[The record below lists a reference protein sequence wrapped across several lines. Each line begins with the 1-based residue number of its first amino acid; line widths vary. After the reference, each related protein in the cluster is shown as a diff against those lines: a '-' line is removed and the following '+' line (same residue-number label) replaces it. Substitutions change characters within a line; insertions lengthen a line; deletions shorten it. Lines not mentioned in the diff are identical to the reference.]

1 MRTIHPNAI
10 KIMTVISN
18 VFIVLGIIFL
28 IMMQMVLAI
37 SMFAVSL
44 AISLVIFNVLFRD
57 RTGMK
62 IVINISFAIV
72 LIVIIITYFYLSL
85 AVLGLCGCS
94 GYSPVAV
101 LRLLIAMAFLVE
113 ERRGSRVRG
122 LQ

>member
-1 MRTIHPNAI
+1 
-10 KIMTVISN
+10 MTVISN
-18 VFIVLGIIFL
+18 VFIVLGVIFL

-72 LIVIIITYFYLSL
+72 LIVIIITYFYLS
-85 AVLGLCGCS
+85 
-94 GYSPVAV
+94 
-101 LRLLIAMAFLVE
+101 
-113 ERRGSRVRG
+113 
-122 LQ
+122 

>member
-1 MRTIHPNAI
+1 
-10 KIMTVISN
+10 MTVISN

-72 LIVIIITYFYLSL
+72 LIVIIITYFIYLK
-85 AVLGLCGCS
+85 
-94 GYSPVAV
+94 
-101 LRLLIAMAFLVE
+101 
-113 ERRGSRVRG
+113 
-122 LQ
+122 

>member
-72 LIVIIITYFYLSL
+72 LIVIISTYFYLS
-85 AVLGLCGCS
+85 
-94 GYSPVAV
+94 
-101 LRLLIAMAFLVE
+101 
-113 ERRGSRVRG
+113 
-122 LQ
+122 

>member
-1 MRTIHPNAI
+1 
-10 KIMTVISN
+10 MTVISN

-72 LIVIIITYFYLSL
+72 LIVIISTYFYLS
-85 AVLGLCGCS
+85 
-94 GYSPVAV
+94 
-101 LRLLIAMAFLVE
+101 
-113 ERRGSRVRG
+113 
-122 LQ
+122 

>member
-1 MRTIHPNAI
+1 
-10 KIMTVISN
+10 MTVISN

-62 IVINISFAIV
+62 IVINISFPIV
-72 LIVIIITYFYLSL
+72 LIVIIITYFYLS
-85 AVLGLCGCS
+85 
-94 GYSPVAV
+94 
-101 LRLLIAMAFLVE
+101 
-113 ERRGSRVRG
+113 
-122 LQ
+122 

>member
-1 MRTIHPNAI
+1 
-10 KIMTVISN
+10 MTVISN

-57 RTGMK
+57 QTGMK

-72 LIVIIITYFYLSL
+72 LIVIIITYFYLS
-85 AVLGLCGCS
+85 
-94 GYSPVAV
+94 
-101 LRLLIAMAFLVE
+101 
-113 ERRGSRVRG
+113 
-122 LQ
+122 

>member
-1 MRTIHPNAI
+1 
-10 KIMTVISN
+10 MTVISN

-72 LIVIIITYFYLSL
+72 LIVIIITYFYLS
-85 AVLGLCGCS
+85 
-94 GYSPVAV
+94 
-101 LRLLIAMAFLVE
+101 
-113 ERRGSRVRG
+113 
-122 LQ
+122 

>member
-1 MRTIHPNAI
+1 
-10 KIMTVISN
+10 MTVISN

-28 IMMQMVLAI
+28 IMMQMVLTI

-72 LIVIIITYFYLSL
+72 LIVIIITYFYLS
-85 AVLGLCGCS
+85 
-94 GYSPVAV
+94 
-101 LRLLIAMAFLVE
+101 
-113 ERRGSRVRG
+113 
-122 LQ
+122 

>member
-1 MRTIHPNAI
+1 
-10 KIMTVISN
+10 MTVISN

-28 IMMQMVLAI
+28 IMMQMMLAI

-72 LIVIIITYFYLSL
+72 LIVIISTYFYLS
-85 AVLGLCGCS
+85 
-94 GYSPVAV
+94 
-101 LRLLIAMAFLVE
+101 
-113 ERRGSRVRG
+113 
-122 LQ
+122 

>member
-1 MRTIHPNAI
+1 
-10 KIMTVISN
+10 MTVISN

-37 SMFAVSL
+37 SMFAASL

-72 LIVIIITYFYLSL
+72 LIVIIITYFYLS
-85 AVLGLCGCS
+85 
-94 GYSPVAV
+94 
-101 LRLLIAMAFLVE
+101 
-113 ERRGSRVRG
+113 
-122 LQ
+122 

>member
-1 MRTIHPNAI
+1 
-10 KIMTVISN
+10 MTVISN
-18 VFIVLGIIFL
+18 VFIVLGIICL

-72 LIVIIITYFYLSL
+72 LIVIIITYFYLS
-85 AVLGLCGCS
+85 
-94 GYSPVAV
+94 
-101 LRLLIAMAFLVE
+101 
-113 ERRGSRVRG
+113 
-122 LQ
+122 

>member
-72 LIVIIITYFYLSL
+72 LIVIILTYFYLS
-85 AVLGLCGCS
+85 
-94 GYSPVAV
+94 
-101 LRLLIAMAFLVE
+101 
-113 ERRGSRVRG
+113 
-122 LQ
+122 

>member
-18 VFIVLGIIFL
+18 VFIVLGIVFL

-72 LIVIIITYFYLSL
+72 LIVIISTYFYLS
-85 AVLGLCGCS
+85 
-94 GYSPVAV
+94 
-101 LRLLIAMAFLVE
+101 
-113 ERRGSRVRG
+113 
-122 LQ
+122 

>member
-1 MRTIHPNAI
+1 
-10 KIMTVISN
+10 MTVISN

-57 RTGMK
+57 QTGMK

-72 LIVIIITYFYLSL
+72 LIVIIITYLYLS
-85 AVLGLCGCS
+85 
-94 GYSPVAV
+94 
-101 LRLLIAMAFLVE
+101 
-113 ERRGSRVRG
+113 
-122 LQ
+122 

>member
-37 SMFAVSL
+37 SMFAVPL

-72 LIVIIITYFYLSL
+72 LIVIIITYFYLS
-85 AVLGLCGCS
+85 
-94 GYSPVAV
+94 
-101 LRLLIAMAFLVE
+101 
-113 ERRGSRVRG
+113 
-122 LQ
+122 

>member
-1 MRTIHPNAI
+1 
-10 KIMTVISN
+10 MTVISN

-44 AISLVIFNVLFRD
+44 AISLVIFNVFFRD

-72 LIVIIITYFYLSL
+72 LIVIIITYFYLS
-85 AVLGLCGCS
+85 
-94 GYSPVAV
+94 
-101 LRLLIAMAFLVE
+101 
-113 ERRGSRVRG
+113 
-122 LQ
+122 

>member
-1 MRTIHPNAI
+1 KKGVRTIHPNAI

-72 LIVIIITYFYLSL
+72 LIVIIITYFYLS
-85 AVLGLCGCS
+85 
-94 GYSPVAV
+94 
-101 LRLLIAMAFLVE
+101 
-113 ERRGSRVRG
+113 
-122 LQ
+122 

>member
-1 MRTIHPNAI
+1 
-10 KIMTVISN
+10 MTVISN

-37 SMFAVSL
+37 SMFAMSL

-72 LIVIIITYFYLSL
+72 LIVIIITYFYLS
-85 AVLGLCGCS
+85 
-94 GYSPVAV
+94 
-101 LRLLIAMAFLVE
+101 
-113 ERRGSRVRG
+113 
-122 LQ
+122 

>member
-72 LIVIIITYFYLSL
+72 LIVIIITYFYLS
-85 AVLGLCGCS
+85 
-94 GYSPVAV
+94 
-101 LRLLIAMAFLVE
+101 
-113 ERRGSRVRG
+113 
-122 LQ
+122 